1 MGAQLAASKGM
12 TTALSEAMKKGGK
25 PADKTPPKITFTPS
39 SGAKVI
45 SGAEDAGEK
54 FEAILNETKPAPKAL
69 PKPTK
74 KEKSD
79 LLLGKMTFDE
89 YKAKKQKEQETKDL
103 LSSTKPTKEQ
113 KSDLLLGKISWKQ
126 YLKIKKKEQAAADK
140 TPPKITFTPSSG
152 TKVIPEAEDA
162 GKKFEAI
169 LNDQAAME
177 KAAETKSEMPS
188 AGNKNIFEGAYEKNQ
203 QYKAAQK
210 EMQSKKAEEEYE
222 KALKKTAME
231 KLQAAAAEKKA
242 KYSSYSPF
250 SKSDMPTAPK
260 LQTPYPK
267 YNVFGSNVPG
277 SDPYGDQLKQYQL
290 EQLKKQ
296 AIEQDKIKN
305 LFAVISQGKQGQQP
319 PAQG

>member
-1 MGAQLAASKGM
+1 MGSQVAASKGM

-54 FEAILNETKPAPKAL
+54 FEAILN
-69 PKPTK
+69 
-74 KEKSD
+74 
-79 LLLGKMTFDE
+79 
-89 YKAKKQKEQETKDL
+89 
-103 LSSTKPTKEQ
+103 
-113 KSDLLLGKISWKQ
+113 
-126 YLKIKKKEQAAADK
+126 
-140 TPPKITFTPSSG
+140 
-152 TKVIPEAEDA
+152 
-162 GKKFEAI
+162 
-169 LNDQAAME
+169 DQAAMK

-250 SKSDMPTAPK
+250 SKSDMPTATK
-260 LQTPYPK
+260 FQNPYPEYLFK
-267 YNVFGSNVPG
+267 GKAPSYGDYMAVTSANNPLMSAGTG
-277 SDPYGDQLKQYQL
+277 DPYGDQLKQYQL
-290 EQLKKQ
+290 QKLQ
-296 AIEQDKIKN
+296 QQNATEQDKIKN
-305 LFAVISQGKQGQQP
+305 LFAMIAQGNQGQQP

>member
-1 MGAQLAASKGM
+1 MGSQVAASKGM

-103 LSSTKPTKEQ
+103 LSSTKPTKKQ

-188 AGNKNIFEGAYEKNQ
+188 A
-203 QYKAAQK
+203 
-210 EMQSKKAEEEYE
+210 KAEEEYE
-222 KALKKTAME
+222 KALKKAAME

-242 KYSSYSPF
+242 KYSSYSPL
-250 SKSDMPTAPK
+250 SKSDMPTATK
-260 LQTPYPK
+260 FQNPYPEYLFK
-267 YNVFGSNVPG
+267 GKAPNYGDYMAVTSANNPLMFAGK
-277 SDPYGDQLKQYQL
+277 SDFYGDQLKQYQL
-290 EQLKKQ
+290 QKLQ
-296 AIEQDKIKN
+296 QQNATEQDKIKN
-305 LFAVISQGKQGQQP
+305 LFAMIAQGNQGQQP
-319 PAQG
+319 PVQG